1 MTALAAA
8 WVALIVTGAWR
19 WRPPPTRAVVP
30 AAAARSR
37 TRRYTLPAVLVVS
50 GFVLAVVWPPLA
62 LVAAGAAV
70 AGPRVA
76 RRRAERRRRL
86 AIQRQLPDVV
96 DLFVVAISA
105 GLTPALA
112 VEHLA
117 FLAPEPFSAA
127 FAEIERRRRRGQR
140 LADALEALPEHLGE
154 PVRPLAH
161 TLASTERYGT
171 PVGPALELLA
181 HDARRDRR
189 RLAEEA
195 ARTVPVKLCFPLVGC
210 TLPAFVLLTIA
221 PLVAGAL
228 RSLRL

>member
-1 MTALAAA
+1 
-8 WVALIVTGAWR
+8 
-19 WRPPPTRAVVP
+19 
-30 AAAARSR
+30 
-37 TRRYTLPAVLVVS
+37 VLT
-50 GFVLAVVWPPLA
+50 GFVFALVWPPLA
-62 LVAAGAAV
+62 LVAVGAAV

-76 RRRAERRRRL
+76 RRSVERRRRL
-86 AIQRQLPDVV
+86 AVQRQLPDVV
-96 DLFVVAISA
+96 DLLVVAIAA

-112 VEHLA
+112 FEHLA
-117 FLAPEPFSAA
+117 VLAPEPFSAA
-127 FAEIERRRRRGQR
+127 FAEIVRRVRRGQR
-140 LADALEALPEHLGE
+140 FADALDALPEQLGE
-154 PVRPLAH
+154 PVRPLAQM
-161 TLASTERYGT
+161 LASTERHGT

>member
-1 MTALAAA
+1 VTALAAA
-8 WVALIVTGAWR
+8 WVALVLAGAWR
-19 WRPPPTRAVVP
+19 WRPPPTRAVVTP
-30 AAAARSR
+30 AASRLR
-37 TRRYTLPAVLVVS
+37 TRRHALPALLVAA
-50 GFVLAVVWPPLA
+50 GLVLALVWPPLA
-62 LVAAGAAV
+62 LIAVGAAV
-70 AGPRVA
+70 AAPRLA

-96 DLFVVAISA
+96 DLLVVAIAA
-105 GLTPALA
+105 GLTPTLA
-112 VEHLA
+112 VERLA
-117 FLAPEPFSAA
+117 FLAPEPFSTT
-127 FAEIERRRRRGQR
+127 FAEVQRRTQRGQR
-140 LADALEALPEHLGE
+140 LADALEALPEQLGD

-189 RLAEEA
+189 RMAEEA
-195 ARTVPVKLCFPLVGC
+195 ARTVPIKLCFPLVGC

-228 RSLRL
+228 RSLRV

>member
-1 MTALAAA
+1 VVTGFV
-8 WVALIVTGAWR
+8 VAL
-19 WRPPPTRAVVP
+19 
-30 AAAARSR
+30 
-37 TRRYTLPAVLVVS
+37 
-50 GFVLAVVWPPLA
+50 VWLPLA
-62 LVAAGAAV
+62 LVAAGGAMI
-70 AGPRVA
+70 GPRLA
-76 RRRAERRRRL
+76 RRRAERRHRL
-86 AIQRQLPDVV
+86 AVQRQLPDVV
-96 DLFVVAISA
+96 DLLVVAIAA

-112 VEHLA
+112 IEHLA
-117 FLAPEPFSAA
+117 LLAPEPFSTA
-127 FAEIERRRRRGQR
+127 FAEIERRMRRGQR
-140 LADALEALPEHLGE
+140 LADALDALPEQLGE
-154 PVRPLAH
+154 PLRPLAH

>member
-1 MTALAAA
+1 MTALAVA
-8 WVALIVTGAWR
+8 WVALVVAGAWR
-19 WRPPPTRAVVP
+19 WRPPPARAVVTSAQSRP
-30 AAAARSR
+30 RARR
-37 TRRYTLPAVLVVS
+37 HALPALFLVA
-50 GFVLAVVWPPLA
+50 GFVLALVWPPLA
-62 LVAAGAAV
+62 LVAVGAAV
-70 AGPRVA
+70 AAPRMA

-96 DLFVVAISA
+96 DLLVVAIGA

-112 VEHLA
+112 VERLA
-117 FLAPEPFSAA
+117 FLVPEPFSTA
-127 FAEIERRRRRGQR
+127 FAEIERRTQRGQR
-140 LADALEALPEHLGE
+140 LADALEALPEQLGE

-181 HDARRDRR
+181 HDARRARR
-189 RLAEEA
+189 RMAEEA
-195 ARTVPVKLCFPLVGC
+195 ARTVPIKLCFPLVGC

-228 RSLRL
+228 RSLRV

>member
-1 MTALAAA
+1 VTALAAA
-8 WVALIVTGAWR
+8 WVAIVVAGAWR
-19 WRPPPTRAVVP
+19 WRPAPTRAARTAQGPRPPTR
-30 AAAARSR
+30 RHL
-37 TRRYTLPAVLVVS
+37 LPAVLVIT
-50 GFVLAVVWPPLA
+50 GFVLALVWPPLA
-62 LVAAGAAV
+62 LVTVGAAM

-76 RRRAERRRRL
+76 RRRADRRRRL
-86 AIQRQLPDVV
+86 AVQRQLPDVV
-96 DLFVVAISA
+96 DLLVVAIAA

-112 VEHLA
+112 IERLA
-117 FLAPEPFSAA
+117 GLAPEPFSAA
-127 FAEIERRRRRGQR
+127 FAEIVRRMRRGQR
-140 LADALEALPEHLGE
+140 LADAIDALPELLGE

-189 RLAEEA
+189 RLAEQE